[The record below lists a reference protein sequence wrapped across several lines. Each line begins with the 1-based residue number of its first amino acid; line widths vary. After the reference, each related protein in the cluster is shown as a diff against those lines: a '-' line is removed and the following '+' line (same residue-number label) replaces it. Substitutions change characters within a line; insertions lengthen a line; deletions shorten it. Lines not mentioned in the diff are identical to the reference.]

1 MSKVIVIFAVFLT
14 ILAMG
19 VAILTTVYLPNSL
32 ESMKAEIVET
42 SAKNGFETKIES
54 AAFNFPNLV
63 EFSEVSVG
71 DFSKNIRANAESFQ
85 LEISFLDYAKAIFRK
100 KIKKAKI
107 GISDFSNFAKLKDVD
122 FFVNGKEI
130 FSDGEA
136 NLYFENAVLKY
147 DLSSDKAGD
156 FYFHVKKIEANGTID
171 SGFLGINSN
180 IKILGGN
187 LEIKANC
194 DLNTYLLKD
203 VVLNFSGI
211 EIKDVFPAAGVSGKM
226 SAAVLVG
233 GDIDIKS
240 NFAKILKEKQADCSI
255 EINGFK
261 YDNLKHSKTI
271 LSAVSFLGITN
282 LDFSKITTN
291 LNYSRAKVKI
301 NNFLADN
308 FKYAV
313 SANGYYIPENQKI
326 DFDVQIHFNPDMKFA
341 IRKEIWNAM
350 LNAEP
355 KNEGRRIGGKVGGSV
370 NNYYVSLD
378 IDIVKKGVN
387 SLLKEIR
394 NLF

>member
-19 VAILTTVYLPNSL
+19 VSILTTIYLPNSL
-32 ESMKAEIVET
+32 ELMKAEIVET

-54 AAFNFPNLV
+54 AAFKFPNLV
-63 EFSEVSVG
+63 EFSGVCVG
-71 DFSKNIRANAESFQ
+71 DFSKNIRANAKSFQ
-85 LEISFLDYAKAIFRK
+85 LEISFLDDVKAIFRQ
-100 KIKKAKI
+100 KIKKSKI
-107 GISDFSNFAKLKDVD
+107 GINDFSNFAKLKNVD
-122 FFVNGKEI
+122 FFVSGKEI

-136 NLYFENAVLKY
+136 DLYFENGALKY
-147 DLSSDKAGD
+147 DLSADKTGA
-156 FYFHVKKIEANGTID
+156 FYFPVKKIEANGTID

-180 IKILGGN
+180 VKILGGN
-187 LEIKANC
+187 LALKADC
-194 DLNTYLLKD
+194 YLHTYLFKD

-211 EIKDVFPAAGVSGKM
+211 EIKDIFPAAEVSGKM
-226 SAAVLVG
+226 SATLLLG

-240 NFAKILKEKQADCSI
+240 NFAKILKEKQATCSI

-271 LSAVSFLGITN
+271 LSAVSFLGINN
-282 LDFSKITTN
+282 LDFSKITAD
-291 LNYSRAKVKI
+291 LDYSRSKVKI

-350 LNAEP
+350 LTAEP
-355 KNEGRRIGGKVGGSV
+355 KNEGRKIGGKVSGNV
-370 NNYYVSLD
+370 NNYSVSLD
-378 IDIVKKGVN
+378 NDVMKKGVN
-387 SLLKEIR
+387 SLLKEIEK
-394 NLF
+394 LF

>member
-85 LEISFLDYAKAIFRK
+85 LEISFLDYAKALFRK
-100 KIKKAKI
+100 KIKKAKVS
-107 GISDFSNFAKLKDVD
+107 ISDFSNFAKLKNVD
-122 FFVNGKEI
+122 FFVSGKEI

-136 NLYFENAVLKY
+136 NLSFENGALKY
-147 DLSSDKAGD
+147 ELSADKAGA
-156 FYFHVKKIEANGTID
+156 FYFPVKKIEASGTID
-171 SGFLGINSN
+171 SEFFGINSN
-180 IKILGGN
+180 IKIFDGN
-187 LEIKANC
+187 LALKANC

-211 EIKDVFPAAGVSGKM
+211 EIKDVFPTAGVSGKM
-226 SAAVLVG
+226 SVAALVEG
-233 GDIDIKS
+233 GVDIKS
-240 NFAKILKEKQADCSI
+240 DFAKILKKKLAACSI
-255 EINGFK
+255 EISGFK
-261 YDNLKHSKTI
+261 CDNSKYVKPI
-271 LSAVSFLGITN
+271 LSVVPYLGITN
-282 LDFSKITTN
+282 LDFLKITAD
-291 LNYSRAKVKI
+291 LNYSHSKMKI

-313 SANGYYIPENQKI
+313 SASGYYIPENQKI
-326 DFDVQIHFNPDMKFA
+326 DLDVQIHFNPDMKFV
-341 IRKEIWNAM
+341 IKKEIWNAM
-350 LNAEP
+350 LAAEP
-355 KNEGRRIGGKVGGSV
+355 KNEGRKIGGKVSGSV
-370 NNYYVSLD
+370 NNYYVSFD
-378 IDIVKKGVN
+378 IDVVKRGVN
-387 SLLKEIR
+387 SLLKEIEK
-394 NLF
+394 LF